1 MAHRDEN
8 DFAAVDK
15 FTKEQLSN
23 LDLIPKIN
31 KIELLTLAEYYLEH
45 LSNKSFKFKI
55 KLKSS
60 KDIFDIDIRF
70 FDESMPHL
78 LGIQKIVEI
87 FTIHR
92 SVQIPFVYLSPFYNK

>member
-1 MAHRDEN
+1 MLVY
-8 DFAAVDK
+8 F
-15 FTKEQLSN
+15 FTIKN
-23 LDLIPKIN
+23 NAFIGCYMKILN

-87 FTIHR
+87 FTIQR
-92 SVQIPFVYLSPFYNK
+92 SVQIPLVYLSPLYNN

>member
-87 FTIHR
+87 FTIQR
-92 SVQIPFVYLSPFYNK
+92 SVQIPLVYLSPLYNN